1 MILTIPVL
9 ITVFYFFYSYLY
21 LIFIPILYYGINVIL
36 QLYILQ
42 NIKIKLQNNIKYYE
56 ILLNIKNI
64 NFKHHKIMKYYA
76 L

>member
-9 ITVFYFFYSYLY
+9 ITVFTSFYSYLY
-21 LIFIPILYYGINVIL
+21 LIFIPILYYEINVIL
-36 QLYILQ
+36 RLYILQ
-42 NIKIKLQNNIKYYE
+42 NIKYKNTKYYE
-56 ILLNIKNI
+56 ILWNIKNI

>member
-9 ITVFYFFYSYLY
+9 ITVFTSFYSYLY
-21 LIFIPILYYGINVIL
+21 LIFIPILYYEINVIL
-36 QLYILQ
+36 RLYILQ
-42 NIKIKLQNNIKYYE
+42 ILNIKLRNNTKYYE
-56 ILLNIKNI
+56 ILWNIKNI